1 METEMDKEMG
11 MGGSAGVDVKM
22 DESGS
27 MGMARIECVSGSASM
42 GGNRSES
49 IGVGESAGLKTEP
62 SADVR
67 EAMLEQLF
75 DRLFPLH
82 RSLTGDGVR
91 ETLRILSEYAPIRQ
105 QEVPSGTV
113 CFDWAVPKEWNVREA
128 YVKDSQGR
136 TLLDIRDSNLHLMGY
151 SKPFRGI
158 VSRDELL
165 ARLHTKP
172 DMPDAIP
179 YMTSYYREDWG
190 FCVEHRRLGE
200 FTDDEYEVVIDADL
214 ADGHM
219 TIGEGVVRGSTER
232 EILLSTYVCH
242 PSMAINELS
251 GPLVQTMIYR
261 ALKDRKDLKYTY
273 RFLYLPETIGALYY
287 LSRHGDQLKARV
299 DAGYVVNC
307 VGHGEAFTYKKSK
320 RGDTLADKAAL
331 HVLKQSG
338 KPYRVVEWNPFGS
351 DERQYCS
358 EGFRLPVG
366 SLMRTMY
373 GEYPEYHTSLDD
385 RSLISWQALRETV
398 DMYLAVIE
406 TLEANDTYV
415 STHIHGEPKL
425 DKRGL
430 YPYTSGT
437 RTPEEKLRILQT
449 THLIAF
455 SDGRRDLMDIAE
467 TLGLTGRDMRE
478 AAQLLVRHGLL
489 RQAGAEAPVP
499 AAEMR
504 G

>member
-1 METEMDKEMG
+1 MDVNPG
-11 MGGSAGVDVKM
+11 ISA
-22 DESGS
+22 
-27 MGMARIECVSGSASM
+27 
-42 GGNRSES
+42 
-49 IGVGESAGLKTEP
+49 EP
-62 SADVR
+62 LEAAAR
-67 EAMLEQLF
+67 EAMLERLF
-75 DRLFPLH
+75 DRLFPLN
-82 RSLTGDGVR
+82 RSITGDGVR
-91 ETLRILSEYAPIRQ
+91 ETLRILDEYAPIRR
-105 QEVPSGTV
+105 QEYPTGAV
-113 CFDWAVPKEWNVREA
+113 CFDWEVPKEWNVREA
-128 YVKDSQGR
+128 YVKNGQGR
-136 TLLDIRDSNLHLMGY
+136 KLIDFRDCNLHLMGY
-151 SKPFRGI
+151 SKPFRGF
-158 VSRDELL
+158 VTRDELM

-172 DMPDAIP
+172 DLPDAIP

-190 FCVEHRRLGE
+190 FCIPHRRLGE
-200 FTDDEYEVVIDADL
+200 FTDDRYEVLIDADL

-219 TIGEGVVRGSTER
+219 TIGEGVITGATDR

-251 GPLVQTMIYR
+251 GPLVQTMVYR
-261 ALKDRKDLKYTY
+261 ALLARGGLKYTY
-273 RFLYLPETIGALYY
+273 RFLYLPETIGSLLY
-287 LSRHGDQLKARV
+287 LSRHGEHLKAKV
-299 DAGYVVNC
+299 DAGYVITC
-307 VGHGEAFTYKKSK
+307 TGHGEAFIYKKSK

-338 KPYRVVEWNPFGS
+338 KPYKTVEWNPFGS

-398 DMYLAVIE
+398 DMYLAIID
-406 TLEANDTYV
+406 TLEANETYL

-467 TLGLTGRDMRE
+467 TLGLAGRDLRE
-478 AAQLLVRHGLL
+478 TARLLVQHGLL
-489 RQAGAEAPVP
+489 RR
-499 AAEMR
+499 AAASV
-504 G
+504 GTSD